1 MKQFFSH
8 LCCES
13 QFRERE
19 QGDLPLRIKFGE
31 NCWCFEMFKC
41 HFGVK
46 ISQSL
51 LWYKVYTQICKY
63 KVLERPIFN
72 LCNTVW
78 YIHTTIII
86 IWWSTICFF
95 VCLRRMIRIK
105 WSTICSPTGIRWSQQ
120 CWEGQRRS
128 PTAAEDRKWKYNI
141 LHFHFLSIHSNPDVE
156 MASVGLRLPPRMPAS
171 NNSKG
176 RRWTEDTPRPSFL
189 NFRQNKQNNKH
200 KY

>member
-1 MKQFFSH
+1 MKASSVKENRVISH
-8 LCCES
+8 CASNL
-13 QFRERE
+13 
-19 QGDLPLRIKFGE
+19 GRIVDVL
-31 NCWCFEMFKC
+31 KC
-41 HFGVK
+41 LSAILVSK
-46 ISQSL
+46 
-51 LWYKVYTQICKY
+51 YPKVSCDIKYTHKY
-63 KVLERPIFN
+63 A
-72 LCNTVW
+72 NTKYLKDPFLIYVIQCDT
-78 YIHTTIII
+78 YRMIII

-105 WSTICSPTGIRWSQQ
+105 WSTICSSTGIRWSQQ

-156 MASVGLRLPPRMPAS
+156 MASAGLRLPPRMPAS